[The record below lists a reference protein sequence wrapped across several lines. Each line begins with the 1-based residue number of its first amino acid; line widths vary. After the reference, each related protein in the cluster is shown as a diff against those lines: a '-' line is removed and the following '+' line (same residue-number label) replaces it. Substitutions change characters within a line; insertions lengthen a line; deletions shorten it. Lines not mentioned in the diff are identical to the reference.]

1 MILNCV
7 LVDDEYLALEVLK
20 VYCAQIGN
28 VLVQQTFKKPE
39 EALNWLKKNKTD
51 ILFLD
56 IEMPRLTGFEL
67 LSGLDH
73 PPVVI
78 LTTAYQHF
86 AVKAFDLEILDYLVK
101 PIEFERFEKA
111 VKRAEEYLLSRTNQ
125 QPPASESYLIVK
137 SDYKLNK
144 ITFEAINYI
153 EGLGEYVKIYT
164 DDKLHITLAA
174 MKDIE
179 QHLPEKDFIRI
190 HKSYI
195 VPVKKILSYN
205 KTEVKL
211 PGNLKLPV
219 GRVYKNAFI
228 EALRSST

>member
-101 PIEFERFEKA
+101 PIDPQE
-111 VKRAEEYLLSRTNQ
+111 LLAKI
-125 QPPASESYLIVK
+125 AS
-137 SDYKLNK
+137 
-144 ITFEAINYI
+144 
-153 EGLGEYVKIYT
+153 
-164 DDKLHITLAA
+164 
-174 MKDIE
+174 
-179 QHLPEKDFIRI
+179 
-190 HKSYI
+190 
-195 VPVKKILSYN
+195 LS
-205 KTEVKL
+205 
-211 PGNLKLPV
+211 
-219 GRVYKNAFI
+219 
-228 EALRSST
+228 